1 MWSWCAMEEYRC
13 ERLKKIFENWTTER
27 ISTMEEHW
35 SETLNLLERSPVW
48 VKVHLRRYCIVVI
61 SSCTDDRM
69 SDSLT
74 DRNWR
79 LAISHV
85 WQFSHYPSCI
95 LSSLVSLVTLTSL
108 VNTVSL
114 VNHISVITLV
124 SMVTRLWSPWSV
136 CSVWLLRLIWSF
148 RFG

>member
-13 ERLKKIFENWTTER
+13 ERLQKIFENWTTER

-61 SSCTDDRM
+61 FSCTDDRM

-74 DRNWR
+74 DWNWR

-85 WQFSHYPSCI
+85 WLFSHYPSCI
-95 LSSLVSLVTLTSL
+95 LSSGQSSRPGKSGQHGQFGQ
-108 VNTVSL
+108 VNP
-114 VNHISVITLV
+114 ISVITLV
-124 SMVTRLWSPWSV
+124 SLVTRLWSPW
-136 CSVWLLRLIWSF
+136 SVWLLRLIWSF
-148 RFG
+148 RLG